1 MFLTYQLVTLT
12 GISYEQ
18 LKFTVTYAKLK
29 SLGDKR
35 HRQICHASSAE
46 YREKKNLQIIAFHDI
61 ITITERLNFVIASLV
76 SLMNKFPRYYIS
88 RLVISFH

>member
-35 HRQICHASSAE
+35 HRQICHTSSAE
-46 YREKKNLQIIAFHDI
+46 YREKKKLTDYRI
-61 ITITERLNFVIASLV
+61 
-76 SLMNKFPRYYIS
+76 P
-88 RLVISFH
+88 

>member
-46 YREKKNLQIIAFHDI
+46 YREKKKLTDYRIPWHHNNYRKIEFCH
-61 ITITERLNFVIASLV
+61 S
-76 SLMNKFPRYYIS
+76 KFSIS
-88 RLVISFH
+88 HE